1 VGRNG
6 VLIQV
11 KACGL
16 SLSRVESTV
25 LCQTLSK
32 DNNLC
37 LGAGHDVAG
46 VVVAVGEDVTTLSK
60 GDHVV
65 GKLGMG
71 TFCFKHFLVPLIT
84 RTICSLQ
91 QGPENH
97 PDCNKTAH
105 TSIQC

>member
-1 VGRNG
+1 VELPELGRNG

-25 LCQTLSK
+25 LCQILSK
-32 DNNLC
+32 GNNLYI
-37 LGAGHDVAG
+37 GAGHDVAG
-46 VVVAVGEDVTTLSK
+46 VVIAVGEDVTTLSE

-71 TFCFKHFLVPLIT
+71 TFCFKHFLVPVTT
-84 RTICSLQ
+84 RIICS
-91 QGPENH
+91 
-97 PDCNKTAH
+97 
-105 TSIQC
+105 